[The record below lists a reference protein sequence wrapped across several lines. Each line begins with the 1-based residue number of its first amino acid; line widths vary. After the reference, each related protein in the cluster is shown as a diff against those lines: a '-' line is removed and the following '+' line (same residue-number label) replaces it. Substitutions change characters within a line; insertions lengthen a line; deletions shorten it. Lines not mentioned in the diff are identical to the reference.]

1 MKKEIIRSQRLGE
14 EYIRVEHPSGLSIL
28 LYPTP
33 KLASTYALFATKYG
47 SIDNSFRRSD
57 ESEFVTV
64 PEGIAHY
71 LEHKMFD
78 CKDGDAFSKYAKTGA
93 NANAYTSFDK
103 TAYLFS
109 CTDHFE
115 ESLRILLEFVTEP
128 YFTEASVAKEQGIIG
143 QEIGMYD
150 DDPDWQVYFNL
161 LGALYQEHPLRI
173 DIAGTVETIAKI
185 NADLLYRCYDCFYN
199 LHNMVLSVAG
209 NFDPDAAL
217 RLCDE
222 ILQPAAPITVERAHV
237 SEPEAVRTHRV
248 DVSMPVATTMFQV
261 GFKGVS
267 ADEKTNYENQII
279 DEVINEIVAGEGS
292 SLYRELY
299 DQGLINNTFGTEV
312 MCGRDYMALIF
323 GGESKDPDKVY
334 EAICREF
341 DRLKAEGVSAADFE
355 RCKKALY
362 GKYIGIFSSSSSI
375 ATVMMETHFFG
386 LGAFDVLEVLS
397 GLTLEQLEARLREN
411 VDVNIRDAVE
421 ILEGMQGNGKTDL
434 NSVCFQAVGIGLNHN
449 VTLKNKC
456 INLAMAGVEK
466 KHYALAVPAL
476 VVIVAGAGAIGKFA
490 VADRL
495 IEVSRQQSAVSSL
508 QQQVDAANAY
518 IESLGDLQDT
528 YAHYSYQGFTMDEAG
543 YMNRPEVMQLL
554 QDVVFQES
562 WLLKQLN
569 RIMIVV

>member
-1 MKKEIIRSQRLGE
+1 MAETTMTTISSPNTGDKYTHIHHK
-14 EYIRVEHPSGLSIL
+14 SGLEIL
-28 LYPTP
+28 VCEMEGF
-33 KLASTYALFATKYG
+33 STTEAMFGTKYG
-47 SIDNSFRRSD
+47 SINTQFKTAADKD
-57 ESEFVTV
+57 YCTV
-64 PEGIAHY
+64 PEGIAHF
-71 LEHKMFD
+71 LEHKLFENEDCDVFD
-78 CKDGDAFSKYAKTGA
+78 LYAKTGA
-93 NANAYTSFDK
+93 SANAFTSFDK
-103 TAYLFS
+103 TCYFFS
-109 CTDHFE
+109 CSDNFKA
-115 ESLRILLEFVTEP
+115 SLKILLSFVQSP
-128 YFTEASVAKEQGIIG
+128 YFTPESVAKEQGIIG

-173 DIAGTVETIAKI
+173 DIAGTVETIARI

-292 SLYRELY
+292 ALYRELY

-411 VDVNIRDAVE
+411 VDTARSALSIVRP
-421 ILEGMQGNGKTDL
+421 
-434 NSVCFQAVGIGLNHN
+434 
-449 VTLKNKC
+449 
-456 INLAMAGVEK
+456 MA
-466 KHYALAVPAL
+466 
-476 VVIVAGAGAIGKFA
+476 
-490 VADRL
+490 
-495 IEVSRQQSAVSSL
+495 
-508 QQQVDAANAY
+508 
-518 IESLGDLQDT
+518 
-528 YAHYSYQGFTMDEAG
+528 
-543 YMNRPEVMQLL
+543 
-554 QDVVFQES
+554 
-562 WLLKQLN
+562 
-569 RIMIVV
+569 

>member
-14 EYIRVEHPSGLSIL
+14 EYIRVEHPSGLTIL

-173 DIAGTVETIAKI
+173 DIAGTVDTIAKI

-292 SLYRELY
+292 ALYRELY

-397 GLTLEQLEARLREN
+397 RPDTGTAGSPAAGKCGHCPECAVHCPSHGLT
-411 VDVNIRDAVE
+411 
-421 ILEGMQGNGKTDL
+421 GGNGFGY
-434 NSVCFQAVGIGLNHN
+434 NCFVPGTGTGIRTEPGGFFHRRVQCLLVWPAHRHRLHAGRHLCAAQCPEGGCGQRPPHRCGDGGSGLRRHRR
-449 VTLKNKC
+449 
-456 INLAMAGVEK
+456 
-466 KHYALAVPAL
+466 PAL
-476 VVIVAGAGAIGKFA
+476 LC
-490 VADRL
+490 DLR
-495 IEVSRQQSAVSSL
+495 
-508 QQQVDAANAY
+508 
-518 IESLGDLQDT
+518 LGDLP
-528 YAHYSYQGFTMDEAG
+528 G
-543 YMNRPEVMQLL
+543 RPL
-554 QDVVFQES
+554 QD
-562 WLLKQLN
+562 L
-569 RIMIVV
+569 